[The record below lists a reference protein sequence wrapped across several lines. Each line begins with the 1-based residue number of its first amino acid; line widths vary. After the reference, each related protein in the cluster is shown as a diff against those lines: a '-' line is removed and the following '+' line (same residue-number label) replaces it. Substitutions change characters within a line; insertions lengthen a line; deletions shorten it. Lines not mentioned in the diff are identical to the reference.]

1 MSILQTAIFDVINEK
16 EAIQFLQSL
25 IQVDSVNPQGN
36 EKRVAEVIQAY
47 LKSSN
52 LQVELDDLGNN
63 RANLFVTYPNGT
75 TEEKYLVY
83 SGHFDTVPPGKI
95 EWEHD
100 PFSGEVVDNKV
111 YGRGTTDMKGG
122 VAAMV
127 LAMKYLEQAGV
138 KLRGKLQFV
147 GTAGEEVDG
156 FGAKKVVEKG
166 QIDKATALVVSE
178 PSENQI
184 FHAHKGCL
192 WLEITTYGKTA
203 HGSMPDQGINAIL
216 TINEFINS
224 LKTYQFEYTPHPVLG
239 HPTMNIGTIE
249 GGVKTNVVPDQCKM
263 TLDIRTVPGQN
274 NERILIDIE
283 NLIKTVAAKSEAT
296 YELTVINSMESVG
309 TAVSDDFVQLAIA
322 TGKNHLDLD
331 LKPLGVNYYT
341 DASVYCPHL
350 QVPAI
355 IFGPGKPTLA
365 HQPNEY
371 VEIDK
376 FIESIRYFMALAI
389 DYLAEN

>member
-16 EAIQFLQSL
+16 ESIQFLQSL

-63 RANLFVTYPNGT
+63 RANLFVTYPSGT
-75 TEEKYLVY
+75 TDEKYLVY
-83 SGHFDTVPPGKI
+83 SGHFDTVPLGKI

-100 PFSGEVVDNKV
+100 PFSGEVAGNKV

-138 KLRGKLQFV
+138 KLKGKLQFV

-216 TINEFINS
+216 TMNEFINS
-224 LKTYQFEYTPHPVLG
+224 LKTYQFEYAPHLVLG

-274 NERILIDIE
+274 NERILKDIE

-309 TAVSDDFVQLAIA
+309 TNESDDFVQLAIA
-322 TGKNHLDLD
+322 TGKNYLDLE
-331 LKPLGVNYYT
+331 LKPSGVNYYT

-389 DYLAEN
+389 DYLEEN

>member
-16 EAIQFLQSL
+16 ESIQFLQSL

-52 LQVELDDLGNN
+52 LQVDLDDLGNN

-127 LAMKYLEQAGV
+127 LALKYLEQAGV

-216 TINEFINS
+216 TMNEFINR

-309 TAVSDDFVQLAIA
+309 TLESDDFVQLAIA

-389 DYLAEN
+389 DYLGEN